1 MSEFEDFVSPNL
13 TKMTR
18 EIYPIAALAGYRTQ
32 QQPWTRSLDRDGVI
46 LDNGPTI
53 MPNELSRQQ
62 PINRFEYL
70 IFPFRKYGQAILAT
84 RAGVIL
90 QKRIK
95 PFGVDGGT
103 RSKAAERII
112 TYNTAENFRTHS
124 ASQVMVLTV
133 VKETEQE
140 K

>member
-1 MSEFEDFVSPNL
+1 M
-13 TKMTR
+13 
-18 EIYPIAALAGYRTQ
+18 
-32 QQPWTRSLDRDGVI
+32 DRDEVM
-46 LDNGPTI
+46 LDDVLTI
-53 MPNELSRQQ
+53 MPNELRRQQ
-62 PINRFEYL
+62 PINRFAYL

-112 TYNTAENFRTHS
+112 TYNTA
-124 ASQVMVLTV
+124 
-133 VKETEQE
+133 
-140 K
+140 

>member
-1 MSEFEDFVSPNL
+1 
-13 TKMTR
+13 
-18 EIYPIAALAGYRTQ
+18 
-32 QQPWTRSLDRDGVI
+32 
-46 LDNGPTI
+46 

-70 IFPFRKYGQAILAT
+70 IFPFRKYGQAILAI

-103 RSKAAERII
+103 RSKAAERMI
-112 TYNTAENFRTHS
+112 TYKTAKNFRTHS
-124 ASQVMVLTV
+124 ASQAMVLAV
-133 VKETEQE
+133 VK
-140 K
+140 